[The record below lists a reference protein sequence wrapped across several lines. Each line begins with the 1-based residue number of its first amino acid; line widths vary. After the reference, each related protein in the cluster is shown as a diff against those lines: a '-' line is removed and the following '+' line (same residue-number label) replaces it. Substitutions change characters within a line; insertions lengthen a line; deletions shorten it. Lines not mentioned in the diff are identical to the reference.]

1 MSGSDFFWQVYE
13 LLLEKSLLDN
23 MDLGMVEEY
32 YLTSKRKALIS
43 SKSVLCISVIV
54 TVIACWFSTSHQVL
68 GLLVFP
74 ALFIGLLEVT
84 KRFCYWIISSYVNV
98 SADFDSISHR
108 MVSAIRSREVAFFG
122 LWKKFDMNPTVC
134 LHSFRLEL
142 LKALR
147 SEVQC
152 HVRMTRNLNR
162 CDDSELL
169 CEMFTLEMSQLALE
183 DNICEQFL
191 QLSALKEL
199 WQLLFLL
206 RSEYLRLFLL
216 HLSRPSHRLV
226 LVFLDLFYKT
236 VLLRNSKSRL
246 SCSLEFINYGDCCA
260 AKKKI
265 QKFSPFLSTTEKI
278 QAHLSFASEILNGN
292 EISEEE
298 KFLYVAD
305 ILRKAIEISAP
316 KIHIKHEDVK
326 HSNMS
331 SNSSVSEDTDKDES
345 AADGLPVE
353 EIYEGFPLASDDQQ
367 KDGFLSSWQ
376 EGESNET
383 LARSV
388 IVELKSRLVERIR
401 EVDADKATKIDH
413 SQQMAT
419 TDDEFQEILAVD
431 ENCDVQKT
439 ADLDFNIFS
448 SISKNNDTFQSKNV
462 NLDLK
467 QAISLIK
474 LKPSVDFIDDP
485 GQES

>member
-191 QLSALKEL
+191 QLSALKV
-199 WQLLFLL
+199 
-206 RSEYLRLFLL
+206 
-216 HLSRPSHRLV
+216 LSHFVVIDFAVICTGIVAAIVS
-226 LVFLDLFYKT
+226 FTD
-236 VLLRNSKSRL
+236 
-246 SCSLEFINYGDCCA
+246 LEFINYGDCCA